1 MARRRGTRAAVKL
14 ERRREARH
22 ERQRIAR
29 RRRWLR
35 RSLIGG
41 GVLLAVGGVAALI
54 VLLIVS
60 NTPSAEVAARR
71 IRIDDEG
78 RQHVPVGTPIEY
90 ASVPPAS
97 GTHYPITAP
106 YGVYERPVE
115 EGLWVHNLEHG
126 AIALLYRC
134 DTDCDEVVSQLEA
147 IHEDLPDGAFGE
159 VKLIALPYAGLVPKY
174 MLVAWHWQEPMD
186 SFDPDRVREFYRDFV
201 DRGPEAAP

>member
-14 ERRREARH
+14 ERRREARQ

-29 RRRWLR
+29 RRRWIR
-35 RSLIGG
+35 RSLISG
-41 GVLLAVGGVAALI
+41 GVLLVVGGVAALI

-71 IRIDDEG
+71 VRIDDEG
-78 RQHVPVGTPIEY
+78 RLHVPVGTPIEY
-90 ASVPPAS
+90 ANVPPAS

-134 DTDCDEVVSQLEA
+134 DTDCDEVVPELENIYA
-147 IHEDLPDGAFGE
+147 DLPNAAFGE

-186 SFDPDRVREFYRDFV
+186 SFDPDRVREFYRDYV

>member
-1 MARRRGTRAAVKL
+1 MARRRGTGAADKL
-14 ERRREARH
+14 ERRREARQ

-41 GVLLAVGGVAALI
+41 GALLVVGGVAALI

-60 NTPSAEVAARR
+60 NMPSAEVAARR
-71 IRIDDEG
+71 TRIDDEG
-78 RQHVPVGTPIEY
+78 RLHVPVGTPIEY
-90 ASVPPAS
+90 AHVPPAS

-134 DTDCDEVVSQLEA
+134 DTDCDEVVPQLEA
-147 IHEDLPDGAFGE
+147 IHEDLPNGAFGE
-159 VKLIALPYAGLVPKY
+159 VKLIALPYATLVPKF

-186 SFDPDRVREFYRDFV
+186 SFDPDRVREFYGDFI
-201 DRGPEAAP
+201 DRGPEQAP